1 MADSMPSVEDI
12 KSTINTIVDKAE
24 AEGKLAPLASLIS
37 EMKLKTTPKELFVAA
52 QTRDDL
58 RGKTPEELAS
68 MLREKPTVIN
78 IILSTTPPGE
88 EEPEGEGPEETA
100 AEGGVEEPTGEE
112 AVKAKMKKMKKSAMS
127 SDQEEEDM
135 ADEEAAKAYK
145 SKLMM

>member
-1 MADSMPSVEDI
+1 MADEMMPSAEDI
-12 KSTINTIVDKAE
+12 KTTINTIVDKAE
-24 AEGKLAPLASLIS
+24 AEGKLAPLAALIT
-37 EMKLKTTPKELFVAA
+37 EMKLKTTPKDLFIAA
-52 QTRDDL
+52 QTRDEM

-78 IILSTTPPGE
+78 IILSATPPGE
-88 EEPEGEGPEETA
+88 EDMEEEGTEET
-100 AEGGVEEPTGEE
+100 EKTGEQ
-112 AVKAKMKKMKKSAMS
+112 AVKSKLGAMKKSAMS

>member
-1 MADSMPSVEDI
+1 MADSMMPSVEDI
-12 KSTINTIVDKAE
+12 KTTINTIVDKAE
-24 AEGKLAPLASLIS
+24 AEGKLAPLAALIS

-58 RGKTPEELAS
+58 RGKTPDELAS

-88 EEPEGEGPEETA
+88 EETEE
-100 AEGGVEEPTGEE
+100 EESPTGEQ
-112 AVKAKMKKMKKSAMS
+112 AVKSKLGAMKKSAMS

>member
-1 MADSMPSVEDI
+1 MADDMMPSVEDI
-12 KSTINTIVDKAE
+12 KTTINTIVDKAE
-24 AEGKLAPLASLIS
+24 AEGKLAPLAALIS

-58 RGKTPEELAS
+58 RGKTPDELAS

-78 IILSTTPPGE
+78 IILSTAPMGEDME
-88 EEPEGEGPEETA
+88 EEGTEEEA
-100 AEGGVEEPTGEE
+100 STGEQ
-112 AVKAKMKKMKKSAMS
+112 AVKSKLGAMKKSAMS